1 MVWFSNL
8 KLTTKFNI
16 IIAVVLLALF
26 VFAAYFNY
34 RRQQS
39 LIIKG
44 AVDNARIIAQ
54 QIIETR
60 DYMSSVI
67 RDEPERNYALVPQV
81 VATQVAKRITRG
93 SPFYVRQI
101 SLRYRNPE
109 NRPDSYET
117 AQLEKFARKSVG
129 EEYRVVSVNGRQEL
143 RYLLPMMAEKS
154 CLECHGAFAAAPLFV
169 QRRFP
174 PGHYSYNYKLGEVIG
189 AVSVSV
195 PMAKLYHEIGLN
207 LKVDLLYR
215 GVMFL
220 TVIVILNIL
229 IHRTILNPVKT
240 IAETM
245 TEVAK
250 TGSFARRI
258 PRTGD
263 DEIGQ
268 LSGAFN
274 DMMEELQRKTLQR
287 LESEDRYRNFIEMA
301 QSPVITFLE
310 DGKIVIANQRA
321 EKLFG
326 LVKNELL
333 GETIFSF
340 LEDGVAVQQGI
351 AEYLRDGKGGGVGA
365 TTRHRVRDVG
375 GKLTEVDLVLS
386 ASKADHQAMFTA
398 ILRLTSPP
406 KGESA

>member
-16 IIAVVLLALF
+16 IIAVVLFALF

-39 LIIKG
+39 LIIKD

-67 RDEPERNYALVPQV
+67 HDEPERNYALVPQV

-109 NRPDSYET
+109 NRPDSFET
-117 AQLEKFARKSVG
+117 AQLEKFARRSVG
-129 EEYRVVSVNGRQEL
+129 EEYRVVSVNDRQEL
-143 RYLLPMMAEKS
+143 RYLLPMLAEKS
-154 CLECHGAFAAAPLFV
+154 CLECHGAYQAAPLFV

-189 AVSVSV
+189 AVSVTV

-207 LKVDLLYR
+207 LEVDLLYR
-215 GVMFL
+215 SLMFL
-220 TVIVILNIL
+220 IVIIILSLL
-229 IHRTILNPVKT
+229 IHRTILNPVKS

-250 TGSFARRI
+250 TGNFARRI
-258 PRTGD
+258 PRTGN
-263 DEIGQ
+263 DEISQ
-268 LSGAFN
+268 LSSVFN
-274 DMMEELQRKTLQR
+274 DMMEELQQKTLQR

-301 QSPVITFLE
+301 QSPVVTFME

-321 EKLFG
+321 EKLLG
-326 LVKNELL
+326 LARNELL

-340 LEDGVAVQQGI
+340 LEDSEALQHGI
-351 AEYLRDGKGGGVGA
+351 AEYLRDGKGGGVGT
-365 TTRHRVRDVG
+365 TTRHRVRDIR
-375 GKLTEVDLVLS
+375 GKLTEVELALS
-386 ASKADHQAMFTA
+386 ASKADHQVMFTA
-398 ILRLTSPP
+398 ILRLTT
-406 KGESA
+406 A